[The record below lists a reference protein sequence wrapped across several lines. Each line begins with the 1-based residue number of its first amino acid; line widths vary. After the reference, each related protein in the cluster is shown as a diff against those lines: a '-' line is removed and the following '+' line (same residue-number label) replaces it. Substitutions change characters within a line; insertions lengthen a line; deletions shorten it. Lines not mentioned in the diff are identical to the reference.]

1 MEYTEKMKL
10 EEFLIEFEQRINAL
24 ATLKDK
30 MKINIKHNLEEYE
43 RLLHTIKRSD
53 IPNKEQRIKDCE
65 HAIKN

>member
-1 MEYTEKMKL
+1 M
-10 EEFLIEFEQRINAL
+10 

-53 IPNKEQRIKDCE
+53 IPNKE
-65 HAIKN
+65 